1 MYEFGFWAD
10 CSKSC
15 SVNARSR
22 AKYEALGEEP
32 PPETALYP
40 GMVAAIL
47 VPIGMSLPSNEWIEP
62 VNSQFTDL
70 KKIGLFMFA
79 FTVYRSVHWIVPI
92 ILIAPFGTGTVL
104 AYVSTF
110 TFLVS
115 TYRAHAASAMASNSF
130 ARSSFAAAFP
140 LIARPM
146 FDTMT
151 NSGALAFLAGLTAL
165 MAPLPYATNFTH
177 THTQVF

>member
-1 MYEFGFWAD
+1 MPKMYEFGFPAD
-10 CSKSC
+10 CSESC

-40 GMVAAIL
+40 GMIAAIL
-47 VPIGMSLPSNEWIEP
+47 IPIGMSLPSNRCIEP
-62 VNSQFTDL
+62 ANSQFTDL
-70 KKIGLFMFA
+70 KPGLFMFA
-79 FTVYRSVHWIVPI
+79 FTVYRSVLWIVPI
-92 ILIAPFGTGTVL
+92 ILIAPFGTGTIL

-165 MAPLPYATNFTH
+165 MAPLPYATIYTH
-177 THTQVF
+177 TGS